1 MYSSKTMRYVR
12 WWYKRDVVYLQSL
25 SVPAHQPA
33 ALLQCRHHLHW
44 LGHYRRCL
52 PCRHCEPMRL
62 HCQCSL
68 VAHCRCLWLLLSVKQ
83 QNQLEISTLPQSPT
97 SPESNVFVHHLSVS
111 LFVYFVYELHNNNL
125 QDYTTNN
132 CIVPDHYSGALCRIQ
147 AKCRRRRQTDI
158 VISHYQYH
166 DIETQK
172 YKKESKK
179 TENIVERAPNRKQ
192 AMRLC
197 NETFSD
203 IFRKTKTF

>member
-1 MYSSKTMRYVR
+1 
-12 WWYKRDVVYLQSL
+12 
-25 SVPAHQPA
+25 
-33 ALLQCRHHLHW
+33 
-44 LGHYRRCL
+44 
-52 PCRHCEPMRL
+52 MRL
-62 HCQCSL
+62 QCSL